1 MIVYRVFYS
10 YLYRKQ
16 VMAIVVK
23 KWLNKVE
30 TQFCKYLC
38 T

>member
-1 MIVYRVFYS
+1 MVYRVFYL

-23 KWLNKVE
+23 KVAKQGRDVIL
-30 TQFCKYLC
+30 
-38 T
+38 